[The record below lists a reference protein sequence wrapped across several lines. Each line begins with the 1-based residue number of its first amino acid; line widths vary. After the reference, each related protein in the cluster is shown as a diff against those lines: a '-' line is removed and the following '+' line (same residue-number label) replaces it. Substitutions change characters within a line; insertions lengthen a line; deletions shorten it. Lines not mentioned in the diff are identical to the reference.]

1 MLKAK
6 EEFWRLKFWQVPY
19 LGYLGLLHGSHITY
33 KYPRHLHREYSVAL
47 MLAGKETT
55 TCRNKSFAAFPGN
68 IILINAEEAH
78 DSDSINTEYR
88 IFKIPARTLTQ
99 IACDVTH
106 PAKSLYFPKL
116 VIEDNLVFRL
126 LLDLHVKLEQ
136 QGSRLE
142 HESQFVHSVGL
153 LLARHSGANDVL
165 RSPTKEPQYV
175 KVAREY
181 IRAHY
186 ADNISLA
193 KLTSLTTLSPFH
205 LIRVFGRQVG
215 CPPHEYQTQ
224 VRIEQA
230 RKLIREGHSIL
241 DVALAT
247 GFVDQSHFSR
257 HFKRIV
263 GIPPGQ
269 YSHSKI
275 IQDTKYQSL
284 INL

>member
-6 EEFWRLKFWQVPY
+6 EEFWRLKVWQVPY
-19 LGYLGLLHGSHITY
+19 LDCLGLLHGSHITY

-47 MLAGKETT
+47 MLGGKETT
-55 TCRNKSFAAFPGN
+55 ICRNTSFAAFSGN

-78 DSDSINTEYR
+78 ESHSINTEYR
-88 IFKIPARTLTQ
+88 AFKIPTTTLTE
-99 IACDVTH
+99 IARDVTH
-106 PAKSLYFPKL
+106 PAKNVYFPNL
-116 VIEDNLVFRL
+116 VIEDNLVFRV

-165 RSPTKEPQYV
+165 PSPGKEPQYV
-175 KVAREY
+175 NVTREY

-186 ADNISLA
+186 AENVSLA
-193 KLTSLTTLSPFH
+193 KLTSLTNLSQFH
-205 LIRVFGRQVG
+205 LLRVFGRQVG

-224 VRIEQA
+224 VRITQA
-230 RKLIREGHSIL
+230 RKLIREGHPIL

-269 YSHSKI
+269 YSRSKI
-275 IQDTKYQSL
+275 IQDTN
-284 INL
+284 IRV

>member
-6 EEFWRLKFWQVPY
+6 EEFWRLKYWQVPN
-19 LGYLGLLHGSHITY
+19 LNCLGLLHGSHITY
-33 KYPRHLHREYSVAL
+33 HYPRHLHREYLVAL
-47 MLAGKETT
+47 MLGGKETT
-55 TCRNKSFAAFPGN
+55 ICRNKSFAAFPGN
-68 IILINAEEAH
+68 IILINSEEAH
-78 DSDSINTEYR
+78 DSHSVNTEYR
-88 IFKIPARTLTQ
+88 IFKIPARTLTE
-99 IACDVTH
+99 IAGDVTH
-106 PAKSLYFPKL
+106 PAKSVYFPKL
-116 VIEDNLVFRL
+116 LIEDNLIFRL

-136 QGSRLE
+136 QGPRLE

-153 LLARHSGANDVL
+153 LLARHSGASDVL
-165 RSPTKEPQYV
+165 RSPIRKEPQYV
-175 KVAREY
+175 KLTLEY

-186 ADNISLA
+186 AENVSLN
-193 KLTSLTTLSPFH
+193 KLTSLTNLSPFH
-205 LIRVFGRQVG
+205 LLRVFGRQVG

-224 VRIEQA
+224 VRIAQA

-269 YSHSKI
+269 YSRSKI
-275 IQDTKYQSL
+275 IQDR
-284 INL
+284 IVRA